1 MQKWFHAALS
11 SANADGVG
19 WCRKV
24 GARSNRAGLDALV
37 HAVQAKCTHDSNFT
51 VVSLDAFVVNIGRH
65 MPPPVAST
73 GTSESLHM
81 RCTASVCWAPVGSS
95 FVFRLS
101 HLPSK
106 FGFRLSV
113 RKTFQLYSCFRFL
126 SSLYPHQGHVKAFF
140 NSKHFTAFMFGF
152 DASASI
158 LAVANKSTTNGE
170 TSRAN
175 KKNQI

>member
-19 WCRKV
+19 RCRKV

-95 FVFRLS
+95 FVFS
-101 HLPSK
+101 FVSPP
-106 FGFRLSV
+106 
-113 RKTFQLYSCFRFL
+113 FQVWF
-126 SSLYPHQGHVKAFF
+126 SLVCTKDVSAV
-140 NSKHFTAFMFGF
+140 FMF
-152 DASASI
+152 SLLI
-158 LAVANKSTTNGE
+158 LTLS
-170 TSRAN
+170 TSRSRESVLQF
-175 KKNQI
+175 KTLHSFYVRL